1 MEDFVTE
8 EADKTP
14 REIPTVK
21 EIFEAA
27 EKAKYDSLGICA
39 DPELLA
45 ILEEGMLDQKIKA
58 LMVYR
63 EKLWKELGLVK

>member
-1 MEDFVTE
+1 MTE
-8 EADKTP
+8 QADKDP

-39 DPELLA
+39 DPELQA
-45 ILEEGMLDQKIKA
+45 ILEEGMLDRRIEGLIA
-58 LMVYR
+58 CR